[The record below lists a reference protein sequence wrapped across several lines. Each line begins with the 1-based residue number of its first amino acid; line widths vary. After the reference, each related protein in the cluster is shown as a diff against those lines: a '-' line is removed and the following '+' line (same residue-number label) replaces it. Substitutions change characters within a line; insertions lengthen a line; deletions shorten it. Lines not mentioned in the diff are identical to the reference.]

1 MTCDNINIINND
13 LLLFKVCHNNWQWQ
27 RHGESS
33 ADSSEGSNK
42 LAQARDWEDVSISHS
57 CHGDDDPVECS
68 GDVSEAGVI
77 LHLNVVGE
85 TGEDETRYD
94 EDHDE
99 ETKFWN
105 ALTQG
110 EHNGLETLGVSGKLQ
125 NPTIYVAF

>member
-1 MTCDNINIINND
+1 MKT
-13 LLLFKVCHNNWQWQ
+13 QW
-27 RHGESS
+27 SLS
-33 ADSSEGSNK
+33 V
-42 LAQARDWEDVSISHS
+42 LPYS

-77 LHLNVVGE
+77 LHLDVVSE
-85 TGEDETRYD
+85 TGEDETRDD

-105 ALTQG
+105 TLTQG

-125 NPTIYVAF
+125 NPKKYMLLF